1 MINVEMHVLELQW
14 STTLITLSRYEMY
27 LRWYESTISQKQDYF
42 DQFMHHQ
49 QNFAICMQQNLIDY
63 SLGCDMFTLQILEHC
78 KFREE
83 TT

>member
-1 MINVEMHVLELQW
+1 MNQ
-14 STTLITLSRYEMY
+14 RFPK
-27 LRWYESTISQKQDYF
+27 KQDYF

-83 TT
+83 TTYIPLDATSPMLGVRHCPFN